1 MRNIRT
7 PSTLA
12 LALALLFGPL
22 SPAAAEPDS
31 MQDAALLP
39 MPANRIVGTWRSTV
53 VLQPCAGGQTLPT
66 GSTLLTYHAGGT
78 LTDTSNAPP
87 TSRSPGHGLWRY
99 IGNSQYRGQ
108 FQVFAFLP
116 TGQYDGY
123 TEVRTT
129 VVLSGDSNTSSV
141 VARRYNADGSLR
153 VELCGSGSG
162 ERLVMD

>member
-1 MRNIRT
+1 MRTIRT

-12 LALALLFGPL
+12 LALSLLVGPL
-22 SPAAAEPDS
+22 DHALADPGS
-31 MQDAALLP
+31 MHDAGLLP
-39 MPANRIVGTWRSTV
+39 TPANRIVGTWRSTV
-53 VLQPCAGGQTLPT
+53 VLQPCGGGPTLPT
-66 GSTLLTYHAGGT
+66 AITLLTYHAGGT
-78 LTDTSNAPP
+78 LTDTNTAPP

-99 IGNSQYRGQ
+99 VSDSQYRGR

-129 VVLSGDSNTSSV
+129 VILSGDSNTSSV

-153 VELCGSGSG
+153 VELCGNGSG
-162 ERLVMD
+162 ERLMMD